1 MIKKAF
7 KEAGIPLKSRDQF
20 ADFTSKY
27 GLTNQHEMFAEMMAD
42 EKGNAVTKELHKLIN
57 SDEVYKK

>member
-1 MIKKAF
+1 MF
-7 KEAGIPLKSRDQF
+7 YFGSLDQF